1 MGSAGPCP
9 RRDRYVA
16 VTFGIWKGGQERFSV
31 VGTPREPENR
41 WGLDPDQ
48 IGANPPAVLQK
59 TTGFALPT
67 LPDFVVWLAP
77 AGTPVRRHLPMGRR
91 LGRSLNW
98 LRPRCSTERRKVM
111 FDIMFGSLYA
121 MLSSPHIMGLML
133 IAVIFGLLVGVT
145 PGIGGKLSIAMAI
158 PFVYGMDMVAGAVF
172 LLTMHAVNGTSG
184 QISSIMFG
192 IPGDGDDAATTLD
205 GYPLAKQGQAAR
217 ALGASITA
225 SGVGGIIGAIVF
237 AIMIPVLEPVVL
249 MFSPAEFFLIA
260 LLGISFIA
268 FLSERRQD
276 RQRSDRRLLRPDA
289 LDRSAWT
296 RYTGTPRYAG
306 DMLFL
311 WDGVSLVTAVLALF
325 AVPEMIALA
334 PRAAPSRRCRWRR
347 NFSYQQLLSGVMEVP
362 RHWWLVLRTS
372 VIGAVIG
379 MIPGLGG
386 SAAAWLC
393 YGHAVQSSKTPER
406 FGKGAIEGVIAPE
419 TASNGKEGG
428 SLLPTLFFG
437 IPGSSGMAV
446 LLGAFLILGI
456 QPGATM
462 ITAAP
467 RSRLDADL
475 GVGRRQSDCG
485 RHPARRLPLGRGAY
499 LRQWPLSGAVH
510 PRLRVAR
517 LLRQRFQWQNLII
530 LVLFSA
536 IGYGFLRARLAARA
550 FRDRPRSRRQSGR
563 VTPSGAAALGLQ
575 LLPAAALACPDR
587 HDRLRPSPL
596 RSGNNRGEPAHAAAI
611 EEPRNEIPL
620 EILQFVHDRFML
632 LIFIA
637 DGGDCQ
643 HAIRAGARFMPS

>member
-1 MGSAGPCP
+1 MS
-9 RRDRYVA
+9 
-16 VTFGIWKGGQERFSV
+16 
-31 VGTPREPENR
+31 
-41 WGLDPDQ
+41 DP
-48 IGANPPAVLQK
+48 
-59 TTGFALPT
+59 
-67 LPDFVVWLAP
+67 LPDSGERKWM
-77 AGTPVRRHLPMGRR
+77 RHLASMRTRR
-91 LGRSLNW
+91 TAFAALGCAFS
-98 LRPRCSTERRKVM
+98 SRREDWDYM
-111 FDIMFGSLYA
+111 IDTMFGALFGL
-121 MLSSPHIMGLML
+121 LSSPHIMGLML

-225 SGVGGIIGAIVF
+225 SGVGGIIGAVVF
-237 AIMIPVLEPVVL
+237 AIMIPILEPVVL
-249 MFSPAEFFLIA
+249 QFSPAEFFLIA

-268 FLSERRQD
+268 FLSSGDKIVKGLIVGFWGLMLATVGMDPQ
-276 RQRSDRRLLRPDA
+276 
-289 LDRSAWT
+289 
-296 RYTGTPRYAG
+296 TGTPRYAG

-325 AVPEMIALA
+325 AVPEMIALGTKGGSISA
-334 PRAAPSRRCRWRR
+334 VPAEDK
-347 NFSYQQLLSGVMEVP
+347 NFSYRQLLSGVRELP
-362 RHWWLVLRTS
+362 RHWWLVIRTS
-372 VIGAVIG
+372 IIGAVIG

-456 QPGATM
+456 QPGAFMMTDH
-462 ITAAP
+462 
-467 RSRLDADL
+467 LDVVWTLIWAL
-475 GVGRRQSDCG
+475 IVGNLIAVAILLVVCRWVALLTFVNG
-485 RHPARRLPLGRGAY
+485 RMLVPFIL
-499 LRQWPLSGAVH
+499 VF
-510 PRLRVAR
+510 VAIGCFVSE
-517 LLRQRFQWQNLII
+517 FQWQNLVI

-536 IGYGFLRARLAARA
+536 IGYGFLRAGWPRA
-550 FRDRPRSRRQSGR
+550 PFVIGLVLGGQAEASLNQALQLWGMSFFLRPLSLTLIAMIVALMAFALYRNLRPR
-563 VTPSGAAALGLQ
+563 
-575 LLPAAALACPDR
+575 
-587 HDRLRPSPL
+587 
-596 RSGNNRGEPAHAAAI
+596 RGHIHVE
-611 EEPRNEIPL
+611 
-620 EILQFVHDRFML
+620 
-632 LIFIA
+632 
-637 DGGDCQ
+637 G
-643 HAIRAGARFMPS
+643 